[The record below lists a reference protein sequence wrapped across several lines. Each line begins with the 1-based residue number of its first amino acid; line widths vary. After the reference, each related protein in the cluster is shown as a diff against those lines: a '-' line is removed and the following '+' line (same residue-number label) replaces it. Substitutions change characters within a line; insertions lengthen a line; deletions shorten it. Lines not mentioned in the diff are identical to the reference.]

1 MIVVR
6 PRPLQVAHA
15 KPVREHGE
23 FARRVGKRLGERMAV
38 ERERPA
44 VAAKPH
50 CQRERI
56 AGLGEMVA
64 DNAVESRDR
73 DLALAR
79 RRPIVR
85 P

>member
-6 PRPLQVAHA
+6 SCPLQVAHA
-15 KPVREHGE
+15 KPVHEHGE
-23 FARRVGKRLGERMAV
+23 FTRRIGKRLGERMAV
-38 ERERPA
+38 ERERPS

-64 DNAVESRDR
+64 DDAIEGRER